1 MKEEDREDA
10 PEIWGQPQF
19 ILGGHQASMEL
30 VGEEVAVRARDRT
43 PQGGAHADTGAI
55 L

>member
-30 VGEEVAVRARDRT
+30 VGQEVAESGLGIEPSR
-43 PQGGAHADTGAI
+43 
-55 L
+55 